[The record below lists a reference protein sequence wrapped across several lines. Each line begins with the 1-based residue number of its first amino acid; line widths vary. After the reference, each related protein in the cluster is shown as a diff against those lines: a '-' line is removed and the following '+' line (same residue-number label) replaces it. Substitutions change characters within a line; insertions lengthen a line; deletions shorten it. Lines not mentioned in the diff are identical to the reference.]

1 MLGPL
6 PRMYRVIVVAAA
18 VLLFVGAGALAAYTL
33 PYPILISAGASVG
46 LAVGAIAA
54 YLLVHPR
61 ESAAQPA
68 RPRRRRLD

>member
-6 PRMYRVIVVAAA
+6 PRIYRVIVVVAAL
-18 VLLFVGAGALAAYTL
+18 LLFVGAGAFAAYAL
-33 PYPILISAGASVG
+33 PYPILVSGGASVG

-54 YLLVHPR
+54 YLLVRPHHQPV
-61 ESAAQPA
+61 EPA